1 LLQRQNE
8 HTKQLSCF
16 VCLLQ
21 SVQAHRSEQEVAGSG
36 VDVSVLNRMYDVEE
50 LSLVGTV
57 PNVSDLPHEEL
68 TKVYDSYSFAHRPQN
83 LPIMAYK
90 QKVS

>member
-1 LLQRQNE
+1 
-8 HTKQLSCF
+8 

-21 SVQAHRSEQEVAGSG
+21 SVQVHRSEQEVAGSG
-36 VDVSVLNRMYDVEE
+36 VDVSVLNRMSDVEE

-57 PNVSDLPHEEL
+57 PNVSDLTHEEL
-68 TKVYDSYSFAHRPQN
+68 TKVYDSYSFAHHPQN